1 MTQDTSQGERLR
13 FSPVTKDLFREL
25 HRWRRSLLGVAGVFV
40 LFSSVLLGSTDE
52 DFRIL
57 RTRHPLLL
65 ESAYLG
71 ECGSTS
77 MFWGVEFEEDSG
89 EFPTTKFPLHMY
101 WVVHSRV
108 GIGGAA
114 ELVIF
119 NQNQQTSS
127 GLTNSAFTIFYQFNQ
142 PSESR
147 PAFTFRQD
155 ILAPT
160 GGFST
165 GKWNATFSLLM
176 TWPRGNWLFH
186 VNGAYTA
193 GGHDDRPILVSE
205 VDRARIL
212 GGVHYSPVG
221 RRYAFLIS
229 FSGAEPIRP
238 KPFEPSVELGFR
250 YRLGE
255 KWVAN
260 LGVGRSLI
268 DRAAPD
274 YLIRVT
280 VQHGF

>member
-1 MTQDTSQGERLR
+1 
-13 FSPVTKDLFREL
+13 VAKDLFDGL
-25 HRWRRSLLGVAGVFV
+25 QSWIISFI
-40 LFSSVLLGSTDE
+40 SVMGCCTLCTWAVLGSADQ

-71 ECGSTS
+71 ESGSTS
-77 MFWGVEFEEDSG
+77 VFWGVEFEEDSG
-89 EFPTTKFPLHMY
+89 DFPTTKFPLHTY
-101 WVVHSRV
+101 WVVHPRV
-108 GIGGAA
+108 GIGGSA

-119 NQNQQTSS
+119 NQNQRTSS
-127 GLTNSAFTIFYQFNQ
+127 GLTNSAFTLFYQFNQ

-165 GKWNATFSLLM
+165 GKWNATFSMLM

-212 GGVHYSPVG
+212 GGVHYSPIG
-221 RRYAFLIS
+221 RRYAILIS

-255 KWVAN
+255 MWVAN

-280 VQHGF
+280 LQHGF